1 MADINT
7 QQDLLRLLRDDPEF
21 KEEVRRIILTEEL
34 LNLAPR
40 LDRIEGTL
48 LHLTNTVGE
57 LTNTVGELANTVGEL
72 TDMVGGVK
80 GDTIELKLEKNIVPI
95 LNTRLELR
103 RGSLVKGG
111 APTAASHEFED
122 AIYGAYEEGKVT
134 QRERSRVN
142 DTDAIVRAAS
152 RISKRLVYVAVEAS
166 YAIDDEDVK
175 RAHRT
180 AEILAKVFTDAD
192 VKPVVYGKTIDSLAS
207 TAAEDLGVA
216 VYQTV

>member
-1 MADINT
+1 MADIST

-21 KEEVRRIILTEEL
+21 KEEIRRIILTEEL
-34 LNLAPR
+34 LNLSPR

-48 LHLTNTVGE
+48 LH

-95 LNTRLELR
+95 LSTRLELR

-122 AIYGAYEEGKVT
+122 AIYDAHEEGKLT

-142 DTDAIVRAAS
+142 DTDAIVRAVS
-152 RISKRLVYVAVEAS
+152 RISKRQVYVAVEAS
-166 YAIDDEDVK
+166 YAIDDEDVR

-180 AEILAKVFTDAD
+180 AEILARVFSEAD
-192 VKPVVYGKTIDSLAS
+192 VMPVVYGKTIDSLAS
-207 TAAEDLGVA
+207 AKAEDLDVA

>member
-1 MADINT
+1 MADIST

-21 KEEVRRIILTEEL
+21 KEEIRRIILTEEL

-48 LHLTNTVGE
+48 LQITDLVGDVKDDTV
-57 LTNTVGELANTVGEL
+57 
-72 TDMVGGVK
+72 
-80 GDTIELKLEKNIVPI
+80 ELKLEKNIVPI
-95 LNTRLELR
+95 LSTRLELR

-122 AIYGAYEEGKVT
+122 AIYDAYEEGKLT

-142 DTDAIVRAAS
+142 DTDAIVRAVS
-152 RISKRLVYVAVEAS
+152 RISKRQVYVTVEAS

-180 AEILAKVFTDAD
+180 AEILGRVFTDAE
-192 VKPVVYGKTIDSLAS
+192 VMPVVYGKTIDSLAS
-207 TAAEDLGVA
+207 AAAEDLDVA

>member
-48 LHLTNTVGE
+48 LQITDLVG
-57 LTNTVGELANTVGEL
+57 
-72 TDMVGGVK
+72 DVK
-80 GDTIELKLEKNIVPI
+80 GDTVELKLEKNIVPI
-95 LNTRLELR
+95 LSTRLELR

-122 AIYGAYEEGKVT
+122 AIYDAYEEGKVT

-142 DTDAIVRAAS
+142 DTDAIVRAVS
-152 RISKRLVYVAVEAS
+152 RISKRQVYVAVEAS

-180 AEILAKVFTDAD
+180 AEILGKVFTDAD
-192 VKPVVYGKTIDSLAS
+192 VMPVVYGKTIDSLAS
-207 TAAEDLGVA
+207 AAAEDLDVA

>member
-48 LHLTNTVGE
+48 LQITDLVG
-57 LTNTVGELANTVGEL
+57 
-72 TDMVGGVK
+72 DVK
-80 GDTIELKLEKNIVPI
+80 GDTVELKLEKNIVPI
-95 LNTRLELR
+95 ISTRLELR

-122 AIYGAYEEGKVT
+122 AIYDAYEEGKVT

-142 DTDAIVRAAS
+142 DTDAIVRAVS
-152 RISKRLVYVAVEAS
+152 RISKRQVYVAVEAS

-180 AEILAKVFTDAD
+180 AEILARVFTHAE

-207 TAAEDLGVA
+207 AAAEDLDVA

>member
-21 KEEVRRIILTEEL
+21 KEEIRRIILTEEL
-34 LNLAPR
+34 LNLSPR

-48 LHLTNTVGE
+48 LHLTDLVG
-57 LTNTVGELANTVGEL
+57 
-72 TDMVGGVK
+72 DVK
-80 GDTIELKLEKNIVPI
+80 GDTVELKLEKNIVPI
-95 LNTRLELR
+95 LSTRLELR

-122 AIYGAYEEGKVT
+122 AIYDAHEEGKLT

-142 DTDAIVRAAS
+142 DTDAIVRAVS
-152 RISKRLVYVAVEAS
+152 RISKRQVYVAVEAS

-180 AEILAKVFTDAD
+180 AETLARVFTDAE
-192 VKPVVYGKTIDSLAS
+192 VMPVVYGKTIDSLAS
-207 TAAEDLGVA
+207 AAAADLDVA

>member
-48 LHLTNTVGE
+48 LQITDLVG
-57 LTNTVGELANTVGEL
+57 
-72 TDMVGGVK
+72 DVK
-80 GDTIELKLEKNIVPI
+80 GDTVELKIEKNIVPI
-95 LNTRLELR
+95 LSTRLELR

-122 AIYGAYEEGKVT
+122 AIYDAYEEGKVT

-142 DTDAIVRAAS
+142 DTDAIVRAVS
-152 RISKRLVYVAVEAS
+152 RISKRQVYVAVEAS

-180 AEILAKVFTDAD
+180 AEILGKVFTDAD
-192 VKPVVYGKTIDSLAS
+192 VMPVVYGKTIDSLAS
-207 TAAEDLGVA
+207 AAAEDLDVA